1 MQNKDFS
8 SKYSGPCI
16 YVKSKSDLS
25 KNNNNKLSNKFLS
38 ISSLKNNGI
47 DELLT
52 NISTFIVDNYSF
64 VQSAGSLVSKRQRYI
79 LNESERILSTAIN
92 QLNQNV
98 GMDVVASTLNGFVY
112 SINDIIGEISDKD
125 VINNIFNNF
134 CVGK

>member
-1 MQNKDFS
+1 M
-8 SKYSGPCI
+8 
-16 YVKSKSDLS
+16 
-25 KNNNNKLSNKFLS
+25 
-38 ISSLKNNGI
+38 
-47 DELLT
+47 
-52 NISTFIVDNYSF
+52 
-64 VQSAGSLVSKRQRYI
+64 
-79 LNESERILSTAIN
+79 STAIN

>member
-1 MQNKDFS
+1 
-8 SKYSGPCI
+8 
-16 YVKSKSDLS
+16 
-25 KNNNNKLSNKFLS
+25 

-64 VQSAGSLVSKRQRYI
+64 VQSVGSLVSKRQRYI
-79 LNESERILSTAIN
+79 LNESEKILSTAIN